1 MVNDGNHMQ
10 LIESIRELSLEEIRD
25 IYTRYLYYDFPFD
38 ERKPLDRIEKSMRDG
53 QYLCLGAWNKDGIFL
68 AYAFFV
74 VIGKNVLLDYYAVVP
89 EYRGTGIG
97 TSFLPLAASKT
108 NADCLIIEIE
118 DPDSA
123 NDPEE
128 SSTRLKRRDFYL
140 RAGCILSD
148 VRAHAFGVDYLLL
161 EYHLGKT
168 HSSGEI
174 AENYLG
180 IYRTILPHDMYEANL
195 SVDPTY
201 LMEDAHE

>member
-1 MVNDGNHMQ
+1 MQ
-10 LIESIRELSLEEIRD
+10 LSESIRELSLEEIRD

-38 ERKPLDRIEKSMRDG
+38 ERKPLDRIEKSMRGG

-97 TSFLPLAASKT
+97 TSFLPLAATKT

-118 DPDSA
+118 DPESA

-128 SSTRLKRRDFYL
+128 KIVRRKRQDFYL
-140 RAGCILSD
+140 RTGCILSD
-148 VRAHAFGVDYLLL
+148 VHARAFGVDYLLL
-161 EYHLGKT
+161 EYPLGKT

-180 IYRTILPHDMYEANL
+180 IYRTILPRAMYEANM

>member
-1 MVNDGNHMQ
+1 MQ

-25 IYTRYLYYDFPFD
+25 IYNKYLYNDFPFD

-53 QYLCLGAWNKDGIFL
+53 QYLCLGAWDKDGNFL

-74 VIGKNVLLDYYAVVP
+74 VIGRNVLLDYYAVVQK
-89 EYRGTGIG
+89 YRGTGIG
-97 TSFLPLAASKT
+97 TSFLPQAASKT
-108 NADCLIIEIE
+108 DAECLIIEIE
-118 DPDSA
+118 DPGSA

-128 SSTRLKRRDFYL
+128 SITRKKRRDFYL

-148 VRAHAFGVDYLLL
+148 VHAHAFGVDYLLL
-161 EYHLGKT
+161 EYPLGKT

-180 IYRTILPHDMYEANL
+180 IYRTILPRSMYEANM
-195 SVDPTY
+195 SVDPT
-201 LMEDAHE
+201 AII

>member
-1 MVNDGNHMQ
+1 MQ

-161 EYHLGKT
+161 EYPLGKT

-180 IYRTILPHDMYEANL
+180 IYRTILPHDMYETNM